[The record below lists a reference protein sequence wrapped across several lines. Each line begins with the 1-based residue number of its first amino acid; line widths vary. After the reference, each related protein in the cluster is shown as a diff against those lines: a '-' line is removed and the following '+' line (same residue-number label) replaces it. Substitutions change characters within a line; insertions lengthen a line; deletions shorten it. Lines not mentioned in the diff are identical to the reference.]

1 MRKLVECVVCCFKYS
16 FLTLKY
22 SDGIIT
28 SSISFHINTIDPTYP
43 SENFF
48 ANEHAHLSHYFVWSE
63 HALFE
68 RFRQLFVSFNVLKYL
83 KRTLNHESTHY
94 SFIYFGLVEFNETK

>member
-1 MRKLVECVVCCFKYS
+1 MLGVDEAGKGHVF
-16 FLTLKY
+16 
-22 SDGIIT
+22 
-28 SSISFHINTIDPTYP
+28 P
-43 SENFF
+43 SGNFF
-48 ANEHAHLSHYFVWSE
+48 ANEHAHLSHFFVWSE
-63 HALFE
+63 HALFD